1 MNWQVAAA
9 AIGVLALPLEPMLVS
24 MRAAGPALAVRLVVV
39 IAYLT
44 ALVPLIRRMA

>member
-24 MRAAGPALAVRLVVV
+24 LGAAGPGAARPRRGLRLS
-39 IAYLT
+39 IW
-44 ALVPLIRRMA
+44 PPWSR